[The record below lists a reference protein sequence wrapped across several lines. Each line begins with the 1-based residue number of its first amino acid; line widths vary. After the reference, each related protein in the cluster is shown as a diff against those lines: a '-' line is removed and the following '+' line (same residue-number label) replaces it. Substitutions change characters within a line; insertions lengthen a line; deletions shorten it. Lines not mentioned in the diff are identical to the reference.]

1 VLAKTGAGITGK
13 VTLVSVG
20 MTCRTYLYNY
30 GQGASIQVPAM
41 NQFCLDMYGSAPH
54 ADSARAL
61 QGTTDTSGELKT
73 VKDMGLLVN
82 GDIVMLGSGLN
93 GKTAFWNYTNNPT
106 VSGYVWSGGNNGFK
120 IVVVLKS
127 GTATEATAQE
137 TYFGRASWRL
147 K

>member
-1 VLAKTGAGITGK
+1 
-13 VTLVSVG
+13 
-20 MTCRTYLYNY
+20 M
-30 GQGASIQVPAM
+30 
-41 NQFCLDMYGSAPH
+41 
-54 ADSARAL
+54 
-61 QGTTDTSGELKT
+61 
-73 VKDMGLLVN
+73 KDMGLLVN